1 MIQSSLDA
9 VAKKHALEDLG
20 ESEDVAKDAVKKIQ
34 KFLQENSSIN
44 AKSDDRTI
52 LYFLRSC
59 KFNVEQAEKKIRK

>member
-9 VAKKHALEDLG
+9 AAKKHAFECLG

-34 KFLQENSSIN
+34 KFLAENSNIN
-44 AKSDDRTI
+44 AKSDERTI

-59 KFNVEQAEKKIRK
+59 KFNVELAEKKIRK

>member
-9 VAKKHALEDLG
+9 AAKKHAFEYLG
-20 ESEDVAKDAVKKIQ
+20 ESEDVAKDALRKIQ
-34 KFLQENSSIN
+34 KFLAENSNIN